1 MMTQQQRA
9 EARKSSSALRTWGK
23 VITLVGIPSFVI
35 LFALTAT
42 IRISDNQTIF
52 NPASLAYLFGAIP
65 CAVFYKILQVIANTY
80 DLMDSNTPEPEIEGE
95 QAGEEDN
102 SMPFGLAM
110 GIVLFVT
117 LITSVCILVMK

>member
-1 MMTQQQRA
+1 M
-9 EARKSSSALRTWGK
+9 
-23 VITLVGIPSFVI
+23 GIPSFVI

-65 CAVFYKILQVIANTY
+65 CAVSYKIFQVIANTY
-80 DLMDSNTPEPEIEGE
+80 DLMDSNTPEIEGE

-110 GIVLFVT
+110 GIVFFVT
-117 LITSVCILVMK
+117 LIASVCILVMK

>member
-1 MMTQQQRA
+1 MMTRQQRA

-65 CAVFYKILQVIANTY
+65 CAVSYKIFQVIANTY
-80 DLMDSNTPEPEIEGE
+80 DLMDSNTPEIEGE

-110 GIVLFVT
+110 GIVFFVT
-117 LITSVCILVMK
+117 LIASVCILVMK

>member
-80 DLMDSNTPEPEIEGE
+80 DLMDSNTPEIEGE

-110 GIVLFVT
+110 GIVFFVT
-117 LITSVCILVMK
+117 LIASVCILVMK

>member
-1 MMTQQQRA
+1 MMTRQQRA

-65 CAVFYKILQVIANTY
+65 CAVSYKIFQVIANTY
-80 DLMDSNTPEPEIEGE
+80 DLMDSNTPEIEGD

-110 GIVLFVT
+110 GIVFFVT
-117 LITSVCILVMK
+117 LITSICILVMK

>member
-42 IRISDNQTIF
+42 IRIGDNQTIF

-80 DLMDSNTPEPEIEGE
+80 DLMDSNTPEIEGE

-110 GIVLFVT
+110 GIVFFVT
-117 LITSVCILVMK
+117 LIASVCILVMK

>member
-1 MMTQQQRA
+1 MTQQQRA

-80 DLMDSNTPEPEIEGE
+80 DLMDSNTPEIEGE

-110 GIVLFVT
+110 GIVFFVT
-117 LITSVCILVMK
+117 LIASVCILVMK

>member
-1 MMTQQQRA
+1 MTKQQRA

-80 DLMDSNTPEPEIEGE
+80 DLMDSNTPEIEGE
-95 QAGEEDN
+95 QAREEDN

-110 GIVLFVT
+110 GIVFFVT
-117 LITSVCILVMK
+117 LIASVCILVMK

>member
-65 CAVFYKILQVIANTY
+65 CAVSYKIFQVIANTY
-80 DLMDSNTPEPEIEGE
+80 DLMDSNTPEIEGE

-110 GIVLFVT
+110 GIVFFVT
-117 LITSVCILVMK
+117 LITSICILVMK

>member
-1 MMTQQQRA
+1 MTRQQRA

-65 CAVFYKILQVIANTY
+65 CAVSYKIFQVIANTY
-80 DLMDSNTPEPEIEGE
+80 DLMDSNTPEIEGD

-110 GIVLFVT
+110 GIVFFVT
-117 LITSVCILVMK
+117 LITSICILVMK

>member
-1 MMTQQQRA
+1 MMTKQQRIK
-9 EARKSSSALRTWGK
+9 ARKNSSALRTWGK
-23 VITLVGIPSFVI
+23 VIALVGSSACII

-42 IRISDNQTIF
+42 VRVSNDEVIF
-52 NPASLAYLFGAIP
+52 IPTSLAYLLGTLP
-65 CAVFYKILQVIANTY
+65 CVVTYKILQVIANTY

-110 GIVLFVT
+110 AIVIFVT
-117 LITSVCILVMK
+117 LIISVILVIK

>member
-1 MMTQQQRA
+1 MMTKQQRA

-23 VITLVGIPSFVI
+23 VITLVGIPTFVI

-80 DLMDSNTPEPEIEGE
+80 DLMDSSIPEIEGE
-95 QAGEEDN
+95 QTGEEDN

-110 GIVLFVT
+110 GIVFFVT
-117 LITSVCILVMK
+117 LIVSVCILVMK

>member
-35 LFALTAT
+35 LFAITAT

-80 DLMDSNTPEPEIEGE
+80 DLMDSNTPEIEGE

-110 GIVLFVT
+110 GIVFFVT
-117 LITSVCILVMK
+117 LIASVCILVMK